1 LADVSKQRVLT
12 SGELIYRVAGHMKK
26 KGCSSKWKNLKRAE
40 INEKIKK
47 YVSKIMQN
55 YME

>member
-12 SGELIYRVAGHMKK
+12 SGKLIYRVAGHMKK

-40 INEKIKK
+40 INEKIKN
-47 YVSKIMQN
+47 M
-55 YME
+55 